1 MAKDKYDKIDDGAF
15 WREAERAA
23 AAKAKKQQA
32 QKPDKGKGAKAGG
45 K

>member
-1 MAKDKYDKIDDGAF
+1 MTKDKHDKIDDGAF

-23 AAKAKKQQA
+23 AAKAKKQKD
-32 QKPDKGKGAKAGG
+32 QKPDKGKK

>member
-1 MAKDKYDKIDDGAF
+1 MTKDKYDKTDDGAF

-23 AAKAKKQQA
+23 AAKAKKQKE
-32 QKPDKGKGAKAGG
+32 QKPDKGKK